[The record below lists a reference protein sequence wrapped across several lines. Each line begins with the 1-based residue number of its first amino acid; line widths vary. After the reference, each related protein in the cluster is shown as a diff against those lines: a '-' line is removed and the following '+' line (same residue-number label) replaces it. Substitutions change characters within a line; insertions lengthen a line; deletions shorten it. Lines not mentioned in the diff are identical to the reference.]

1 MEEEKEF
8 ITAPSYRDWETIGTP
23 LVKNGK
29 MYTKVKR
36 KCDRCVNGVY
46 VCRVEN
52 GRPVPH
58 PVADGVCFQC
68 GGTGYEVKEVRLYT
82 VAEAAKMEQR
92 NEAARIKRQQELE
105 ARMKTEY
112 TEKKVKWLKDNG
124 WSQDGVTYI
133 VTGDSFSIKD
143 DLKAA
148 GWLFDYVLRWHKAD
162 PTGYEDRVK
171 KVEID
176 KVIEF
181 SAWGEGHYL
190 TEAKDYIDNLLTED
204 TEETVFGE
212 DIGEKV
218 ENKEV
223 IIKDIFGFFSRYG
236 WSNVYKFKCDNIIYV
251 WMTKTSLD
259 FEKGD
264 TVFLSGTVKSHT
276 IYKGEN
282 QTTLTRCQVKNN
294 GKSY

>member
-8 ITAPSYRDWETIGTP
+8 ITAPSYRDWETVGTP

-105 ARMKTEY
+105 ARMKEEY
-112 TEKKVKWLKDNG
+112 AEKKVKWLKDNG

-133 VTGDSFSIKD
+133 VTGDSFSVKD

-176 KVIEF
+176 KVIQF

-204 TEETVFGE
+204 SADKNSQWVGQ
-212 DIGEKV
+212 IGSRDSFNVTLVSKR
-218 ENKEV
+218 
-223 IIKDIFGFFSRYG
+223 GFQGQYG
-236 WSNVYKFKCDNIIYV
+236 YSNVYTFRTEDGNILTWFSTV
-251 WMTKTSLD
+251 EV
-259 FEKGD
+259 EKEPGD
-264 TVFLSGTVKSHT
+264 QFTLVGTVKDHT
-276 IYKGEN
+276 EYKN
-282 QTTLTRCQVKNN
+282 IKQTILSRCKI
-294 GKSY
+294 K

>member
-1 MEEEKEF
+1 
-8 ITAPSYRDWETIGTP
+8 
-23 LVKNGK
+23 
-29 MYTKVKR
+29 
-36 KCDRCVNGVY
+36 
-46 VCRVEN
+46 
-52 GRPVPH
+52 
-58 PVADGVCFQC
+58 
-68 GGTGYEVKEVRLYT
+68 
-82 VAEAAKMEQR
+82 MEQR

>member
-105 ARMKTEY
+105 ARMRAEY
-112 TEKKVKWLKDNG
+112 KDKKVKWLKDNG

-133 VTGDSFSIKD
+133 VTGDSYSIKD

-176 KVIEF
+176 KVIQF

-204 TEETVFGE
+204 SADKNSQWVGQIGSRDTFNVTLVSKRGFQGRFGYSKVYTFRTEDGNILTWFSTVE
-212 DIGEKV
+212 VEK
-218 ENKEV
+218 EP
-223 IIKDIFGFFSRYG
+223 
-236 WSNVYKFKCDNIIYV
+236 
-251 WMTKTSLD
+251 
-259 FEKGD
+259 GD
-264 TVFLSGTVKSHT
+264 QFTLVGTVKDHT
-276 IYKGEN
+276 EYKG
-282 QTTLTRCQVKNN
+282 VKNTVLSRC
-294 GKSY
+294 KIK